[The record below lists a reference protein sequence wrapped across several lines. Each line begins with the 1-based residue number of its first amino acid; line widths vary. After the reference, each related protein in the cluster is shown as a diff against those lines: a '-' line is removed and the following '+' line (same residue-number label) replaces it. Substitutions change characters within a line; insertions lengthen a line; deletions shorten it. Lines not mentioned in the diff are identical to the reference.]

1 MSMATFHLQIVTP
14 DRMVYDGQAERVIV
28 RTLRGDVCILARHID
43 YAAPLGIGEARVT
56 DAEGTTRVAVCSGG
70 MIGVDGGEVRI
81 MATTFEWADDIVWS
95 APSAHR
101 RRRWSGWSP
110 SSSRIAT
117 FPLLKPSSS
126 VLWHVFMPRNRPI
139 TKTTA
144 GGIQTPPAVVFP
156 CPAYL
161 VPNRRSPASPRP
173 GTIYPCSLSFSSH
186 AAT

>member
-81 MATTFEWADDIVWS
+81 MATTFEWADDIDLERALKREDRDFS
-95 APSAHR
+95 IAEAKLKR
-101 RRRWSGWSP
+101 ALA
-110 SSSRIAT
+110 RI
-117 FPLLKPSSS
+117 
-126 VLWHVFMPRNRPI
+126 
-139 TKTTA
+139 
-144 GGIQTPPAVVFP
+144 
-156 CPAYL
+156 
-161 VPNRRSPASPRP
+161 
-173 GTIYPCSLSFSSH
+173 H
-186 AAT
+186 AKE